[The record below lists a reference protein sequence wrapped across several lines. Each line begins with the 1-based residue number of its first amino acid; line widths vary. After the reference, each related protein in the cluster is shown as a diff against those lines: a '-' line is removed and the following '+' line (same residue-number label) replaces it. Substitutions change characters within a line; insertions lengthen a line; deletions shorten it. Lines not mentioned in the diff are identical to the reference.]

1 MSTLDTLK
9 EIIVEEFGVNRGD
22 IELSSNLRKDLGLD
36 SLDLVELVM
45 AVEQEFAIDIPD
57 DDADKLLTFGDV
69 VNYVEENK

>member
-9 EIIVEEFGVNRGD
+9 EIIATEFGVNRGD